1 MIDDIELPADWS
13 TVVGDVWNSE
23 KCEISQGIDQDLK
36 KYDYQLTYFPNKNDI
51 LNAFKLCS
59 VKKLKV
65 VVIGMDPYINE
76 GEAHGLAFSV
86 CNRGSVC
93 KKMPP
98 SLRNIF
104 KELHRSYGVMRSDT
118 DLSDWAE
125 QGVLLLNTALTVRQG
140 CSGSHTKIWHRFTT
154 QLMQKL
160 GEMTENCV
168 YILWG
173 NHAQSFEKYINKET
187 NLVLKHTHPSPLS
200 RASFVG
206 NDHFVLCN
214 EYLCDR
220 GKEEIVWV

>member
-1 MIDDIELPADWS
+1 MDNVQIPESWNAVI
-13 TVVGDVWNSE
+13 GDLWNS
-23 KCEISQGIDQDLK
+23 KKSEIFQGIDQDLK
-36 KYDYQLTYFPNKNDI
+36 KYDYELRYFPNKNDI
-51 LNAFKLCS
+51 LNAFRLCS
-59 VKKLKV
+59 LEKLKV

-86 CNRGSVC
+86 CEGGGER

-104 KELHRSYGVMRSDT
+104 KELHRSYGVMRTST

-140 CSGSHTKIWHRFTT
+140 CSGSHTKIWHGFTT

-160 GEMTENCV
+160 GEITENCV

-173 NHAQSFEKYINKET
+173 NHAQSFERYINKKN
-187 NLVLKHTHPSPLS
+187 NLVLKHTHPSPLA
-200 RASFVG
+200 RAPFVG
-206 NDHFVLCN
+206 NNHFVLCN
-214 EYLCDR
+214 EYLEQH
-220 GKEEIVWV
+220 GKTGIVWV